1 MSDLLPFLIVGLTTG
16 SVYGL
21 AGVGLVL
28 TYKTSGIFNFAF
40 GSIATVSAFL
50 FYWMNDQHNVPWGVA
65 AAVAILVLGPVL
77 GLVLEVFGRYLSDAA
92 LAVKVAGTIGI
103 VLVVEAGVTIL
114 FLANGGSTVVNQYLP
129 TSSFSLA
136 GTSVSFSDVVLIVVP
151 LFATVS
157 LFVYFK
163 LTRNGLAMRAV
174 VDNADLLDLAGTP
187 PIAIRRRSWI
197 IGTTFACACGVL
209 LAPSLPQIDG
219 LSITLLVITAFGA
232 AAIGS
237 FTSLPLTYVGG
248 LVIGVIG
255 SFATKYFTSGF
266 LSQLPVALP
275 FVILFLVLV
284 FSSRNRLK
292 ETSKTVIRNQTGWSA
307 PLSLQGIGGIPIL
320 AFLCLVPMFA
330 GVHLADWTTMLA
342 DVILF
347 LSLGLL
353 VRMSGQV
360 SLCQMSFVA
369 IGAIAFSHLTTSEH
383 LPWLV
388 ALAIAGLI
396 AMPIGAVLAIPAIRQ
411 AGLYLALA
419 TLGFGIVLQYMFYTE
434 GFMFGPNNLGSKIP
448 RPHLSWLNVSSD
460 TAYYYVVLLFALLTT
475 VFVVVLKR
483 GRLGRLLRAMSASP
497 TGLATSGTSVNVTRV
512 LIFCLAAFLAAVSGA
527 LAGSAVGEVSATSY
541 PAFDSVLFFA
551 LIMISVGG
559 EPWYAVLAA
568 ASVTI
573 VPSYIQGTNVTN
585 YLTLL
590 FGIGAITYA
599 IAPSRGVPVPVRRW
613 IDSIFRS
620 QLQQP
625 ASAPD
630 AVDRVP
636 GVIAPASPG
645 GLRVQGVTVQF
656 GGLVAARNVTLDV
669 PTGRI
674 TALIGPNG
682 AGKTTTFNVCSGLGS
697 ATSGRVILDERD
709 ISRLGPAARSRLGLG
724 RTFQQMELFDTM
736 SVRDNIALGQEGQ
749 YAGTNPVGHVV
760 STPRQREVI
769 TRATDEALSLV
780 GLLDVADVLAGNL
793 STGRRRLV
801 ELGRCLVGGHS
812 ILLLDEPSSGLD
824 HVETERFGEILQS
837 VVADRGV
844 GILLVEHDM
853 SLVTEICD
861 HIYVLDFG
869 EMVFEG
875 SSREVVGSPVVRA
888 AYLGEEIPELWSEG
902 ERSREAV

>member
-1 MSDLLPFLIVGLTTG
+1 MSDLLPFLIAGLTTG

-92 LAVKVAGTIGI
+92 LAVKVAGTLGI

-151 LFATVS
+151 LLATVS
-157 LFVYFK
+157 LFAYFK

-292 ETSKTVIRNQTGWSA
+292 ETSKTVIRNQSDWSA
-307 PLSLQGIGGIPIL
+307 PLSLQGIGGVPLL
-320 AFLCLVPMFA
+320 AFLCLVPTFA

-475 VFVVVLKR
+475 VSWWSSNAVASDDCFGLC
-483 GRLGRLLRAMSASP
+483 LRARP
-497 TGLATSGTSVNVTRV
+497 L
-512 LIFCLAAFLAAVSGA
+512 
-527 LAGSAVGEVSATSY
+527 
-541 PAFDSVLFFA
+541 
-551 LIMISVGG
+551 
-559 EPWYAVLAA
+559 W
-568 ASVTI
+568 
-573 VPSYIQGTNVTN
+573 
-585 YLTLL
+585 
-590 FGIGAITYA
+590 
-599 IAPSRGVPVPVRRW
+599 
-613 IDSIFRS
+613 
-620 QLQQP
+620 QP
-625 ASAPD
+625 A
-630 AVDRVP
+630 
-636 GVIAPASPG
+636 
-645 GLRVQGVTVQF
+645 
-656 GGLVAARNVTLDV
+656 
-669 PTGRI
+669 GR
-674 TALIGPNG
+674 
-682 AGKTTTFNVCSGLGS
+682 
-697 ATSGRVILDERD
+697 
-709 ISRLGPAARSRLGLG
+709 RS
-724 RTFQQMELFDTM
+724 T
-736 SVRDNIALGQEGQ
+736 
-749 YAGTNPVGHVV
+749 
-760 STPRQREVI
+760 
-769 TRATDEALSLV
+769 SLV
-780 GLLDVADVLAGNL
+780 
-793 STGRRRLV
+793 
-801 ELGRCLVGGHS
+801 C
-812 ILLLDEPSSGLD
+812 
-824 HVETERFGEILQS
+824 
-837 VVADRGV
+837 
-844 GILLVEHDM
+844 
-853 SLVTEICD
+853 
-861 HIYVLDFG
+861 
-869 EMVFEG
+869 
-875 SSREVVGSPVVRA
+875 
-888 AYLGEEIPELWSEG
+888 
-902 ERSREAV
+902 